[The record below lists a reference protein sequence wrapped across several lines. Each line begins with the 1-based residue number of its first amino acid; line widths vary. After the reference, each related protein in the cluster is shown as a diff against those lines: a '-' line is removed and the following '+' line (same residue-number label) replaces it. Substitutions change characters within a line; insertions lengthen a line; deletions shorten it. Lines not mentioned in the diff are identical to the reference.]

1 MPKYSR
7 YTKHSSGNDFLDL
20 LNDTPS
26 YSESNNL
33 FENTSTPGSNTGGE
47 WNFDFTFDIKKFL
60 YWFVLFVIGYI
71 VQPLVVYNI
80 LPTKIK
86 NAKEGK
92 KENGDAWTE
101 SDFTADSSDSTTRKK
116 LAEEANAEG
125 AINANKR
132 IIGSKITSLFVISL
146 FAFVFGNWTNNINFE
161 NKINIALMTV
171 GALGATFGLE
181 MLKSAGNITAWIDKL
196 EKTLKPINTEYPGFT
211 FKPFKDVGAVST
223 LISIIL
229 IVFIIPL
236 GYGIYKSVK
245 GGFILYYIAL
255 AIITLGIFVVLPLWV
270 KNRISLTP
278 WIRGLAIVTL
288 ILCRFNDK
296 FSFFFAGIAIGAVCS
311 ESHWMKIPDCMKV
324 TTTVV
329 KDGTSLETTSGLA
342 IGAGVDAKILT
353 LNVTNLQQEDEVTI
367 TMQKDDG
374 TDIDGLTNAKYIIPT
389 THANGEAEVFK
400 IDLGRPINL
409 LEYPTTKYQA
419 IVTVKNKD
427 REAGEPSEAI
437 ILDTLIDPKT
447 GIFTPQTFN
456 KQFEIE
462 GKPEDNTYKVT
473 FGDDGTNKLSDITK
487 IKVMVY
493 NKANDFSYLTN
504 NYFTAQFGAATDPV
518 PDPNPYN
525 LTGDDNKKSFV
536 INLSAEIGPDVNNDL
551 ALRKMENIEDLGIA
565 IAFADDTNGDN
576 SLAYSNWLPVQSKVT
591 NAEGEL
597 ENGTISHTVEPDT
610 TPPTEVIV
618 ITEPEAPNQESLK
631 VTVKGVEN
639 GMQLGY
645 AVIQKPAEG
654 DPLESDQLKHKG
666 LVISGAQ
673 NGEYSFNIDLRPAK
687 GQQDDQGTYTDP
699 ETGKDALWN
708 RSAELTVKVQSKKMD
723 PLSNWST
730 EIAGNI
736 SKDTLEAGIEEAT
749 ISGHA
754 ENNLK
759 TPLLTAVLI
768 ANATVFRGMK
778 INDQGVLQEAST
790 NEDKQTSNLFEVSFK
805 TKKTH
810 TNTTNNELFD
820 KILPKQFHLIVY
832 NSESATNLTKD
843 YVFSDI
849 YELPKEANGVVTDLW
864 GLAQPSNKLPKTD
877 GIPTKIDCA
886 FVDGS
891 GVATTVG
898 NATHME
904 WKLYFTLPA
913 ETESIATLKAMVAI
927 QFPDRDDNGYT
938 TGELNWSSW
947 TLLTNAADED
957 DAETNHVKL
966 DEGFSNVGPTD
977 YYRNIGSSTDYFGNY
992 APF

>member
-26 YSESNNL
+26 YSQSNNL
-33 FENTSTPGSNTGGE
+33 FENTSTPGSNTSGE

-80 LPTKIK
+80 LPTKIR

-116 LAEEANAEG
+116 LAEEANAEA

-132 IIGSKITSLFVISL
+132 IIGSKITSLFVISI

-236 GYGIYKSVK
+236 GYGIYKSLK

-255 AIITLGIFVVLPLWV
+255 TIITLGIFVVLPLWV

-296 FSFFFAGIAIGAVCS
+296 FSFFFAGIAIGVICS

-329 KDGTSLETTSGLA
+329 KDGTSLETTSGLT
-342 IGAGVDAKILT
+342 IGADVDAKILT

-389 THANGEAEVFK
+389 THANGQAQDFK

-419 IVTVKNKD
+419 IVTVKNKG

-473 FGDDGTNKLSDITK
+473 FGDDGTKISTITK

-504 NYFTAQFGAATDPV
+504 NYFTAQFGAATNPV
-518 PDPNPYN
+518 TDPNTYN
-525 LTGDDNKKSFV
+525 LTVDNNKKSFV
-536 INLSAEIGPDVNNDL
+536 INLSAEIKDGNGKYVVNNDL

-565 IAFADDTNGDN
+565 IAFSNG

-618 ITEPEAPNQESLK
+618 ITEPEAPDQESLK

-645 AVIQKPAEG
+645 AVIQKQEQG
-654 DPLESDQLKHKG
+654 DPLESVQLKHKG
-666 LVISGAQ
+666 LVVSGAQ

-687 GQQDDQGTYTDP
+687 GQQDVDGDYTDP
-699 ETGKDALWN
+699 ETGNDALWN

-723 PLSNWST
+723 EVHYNWST
-730 EIAGNI
+730 EIEGNI
-736 SKDTLEAGIEEAT
+736 SQDTLEAGIETAT

-759 TPLLTAVLI
+759 TPLLTPVLI
-768 ANATVFRGMK
+768 SNATVFRGMK
-778 INDQGVLQEAST
+778 ITEQGELQEA
-790 NEDKQTSNLFEVSFK
+790 DDDAKKTSNLFEVSFK
-805 TKKTH
+805 TKKGH
-810 TNTTNNELFD
+810 TNSND
-820 KILPKQFHLIVY
+820 KEFEEILPKQFHLIVY

-849 YELPKEANGVVTDLW
+849 YELPKEANGVVTNLW
-864 GLAQPSNKLPKTD
+864 SLAQPSNKLPKTD

-886 FVDGS
+886 FARVDG
-891 GVATTVG
+891 GDVTVE
-898 NATHME
+898 NADHME

-913 ETESIATLKAMVAI
+913 ETESIAKLNAMVAI

-947 TLLTNAADED
+947 TLLTNTDTPAN
-957 DAETNHVKL
+957 AEAQHVKL

>member
-26 YSESNNL
+26 YSQSNNL
-33 FENTSTPGSNTGGE
+33 FENTSTPGSNTSGE

-80 LPTKIK
+80 LPTKIR

-92 KENGDAWTE
+92 KENGNAWTE

-116 LAEEANAEG
+116 LAEEANAEA

-132 IIGSKITSLFVISL
+132 IIGSKITSLFVISI

-236 GYGIYKSVK
+236 GYGIYKSLK

-255 AIITLGIFVVLPLWV
+255 TIITLGIFVVLPLWV

-296 FSFFFAGIAIGAVCS
+296 FSFFFAGIAIGVICS

-329 KDGTSLETTSGLA
+329 KDGTSLETTSGLT
-342 IGAGVDAKILT
+342 IGDDVDAKILT

-389 THANGEAEVFK
+389 THANGQAQDFK

-409 LEYPTTKYQA
+409 LEYPTTTYQA

-437 ILDTLIDPKT
+437 ISDTPIDPKT
-447 GIFTPQTFN
+447 DIFTPQTFN
-456 KQFEIE
+456 RQFEIE
-462 GKPEDNTYKVT
+462 GIPEDNTYKVT
-473 FGDDGTNKLSDITK
+473 FGDDGGAKISSITK

-504 NYFTAQFGAATDPV
+504 NYFTAQFGAATNPV
-518 PDPNPYN
+518 PNPYN
-525 LTGDDNKKSFV
+525 LTGDNNKKSFV
-536 INLSAEIGPDVNNDL
+536 INLSAEIGPNVNNDL

-565 IAFADDTNGDN
+565 IAFADD
-576 SLAYSNWLPVQSKVT
+576 SLAYSNWLQVQSKVKNGDT
-591 NAEGEL
+591 L
-597 ENGTISHTVEPDT
+597 ENGIISHTVEPDT

-645 AVIQKPAEG
+645 AVIQKPEDG
-654 DPLESDQLKHKG
+654 NPLESVQLEHKG
-666 LVISGAQ
+666 LVVSGAQ
-673 NGEYSFNIDLRPAK
+673 NGEYSFNIDLRPANPV
-687 GQQDDQGTYTDP
+687 TNN
-699 ETGKDALWN
+699 ALWD
-708 RSAELTVKVQSKKMD
+708 RSAELTVKVQSKKMV

-730 EIAGNI
+730 EIEGNI
-736 SKDTLEAGIEEAT
+736 SQDTLEAGIEEAT

-759 TPLLTAVLI
+759 TPLLTPVLI
-768 ANATVFRGMK
+768 SNATVFRGMK
-778 INDQGVLQEAST
+778 ITAQGVLEEAST
-790 NEDKQTSNLFEVSFK
+790 VDKETSNLFEVSFK
-805 TKKTH
+805 TKKGH
-810 TNTTNNELFD
+810 TNSNTEEFEE
-820 KILPKQFHLIVY
+820 ILPKQFHLIVY
-832 NSESATNLTKD
+832 NSDSATNLTKD

-849 YELPKEANGVVTDLW
+849 YELPKEANGVVTNLW
-864 GLAQPSNKLPKTD
+864 SLAQPSNKLPKTD

-886 FVDGS
+886 FARVDD
-891 GVATTVG
+891 VDVTVE
-898 NATHME
+898 NADHME

-913 ETESIATLKAMVAI
+913 ETESITSPAKLKAMVAI

-947 TLLTNAADED
+947 TLLTNTETPAN
-957 DAETNHVKL
+957 AEAEHVKL
-966 DEGFSNVGPTD
+966 VETFSNVGPTD